1 MSIQIES
8 DDTYAYNNKRG
19 QSMIENMNDVLSA
32 LMILLLVAFALILN
46 MKLMMRHRKKKIIQ
60 EEIEYYKEW

>member
-8 DDTYAYNNKRG
+8 RDTYAYNKNRG

-32 LMILLLVAFALILN
+32 LMIILLVVFALILN